1 MVTKSAG
8 MALGQHPGAP
18 MFTDE
23 SRPERTLNNHQEAA
37 LLALLAGAS
46 VTEAA
51 AQGGVTRQT
60 ASEWLH
66 HDPDFGAALVA
77 RRAELWDSIRARF
90 EQATAK
96 AVDVLAELLDHED
109 PRIRLGAASRIVAAI
124 AEHKPRETPETGRTG
139 GALVVPGVMTPED
152 WKAVYGAGPEAE

>member
-1 MVTKSAG
+1 MV
-8 MALGQHPGAP
+8 GARGV
-18 MFTDE
+18 TSGDE
-23 SRPERTLNNHQEAA
+23 TRPVPTLNNHQEAA

-124 AEHKPRETPETGRTG
+124 AEHRPKDPPVGDRPG
-139 GALVVPGVMTPED
+139 GVLVVPGVLTPED
-152 WKAVYGAGPEAE
+152 WKEAYGAEPEAESGR